1 MPNWELSFYQW
12 CIDNNKQHLLEE
24 FDSSKNKVKPHE
36 ISYGSN
42 KKMWWIDSYGMS
54 WQTSVNRRTVFNGR
68 SPYEDGKLPVP
79 GLNDLTTTHPD
90 VSKQFDKVK
99 NHPLTVDQL
108 KAGSNK
114 YIWWVCELNHSYKA
128 PVYSRTAA
136 KPTGCPYCTSKKL
149 LSGFNDLVTT
159 NPELSSE
166 WHPTKNDSLKPNQVF
181 PFSNQVVWWKC
192 KQNHE
197 WQATINSRKT
207 NRCPHCYQD
216 HRVSV
221 REKFVFFN
229 LKKHFKD
236 AIENHVINDNYRIN
250 VDIYIPSIKL
260 AVEYDG
266 VQYHK
271 EVEKDN
277 RRSKII
283 NESGNDVIRIREPGL
298 PDLAESETI
307 ILESV
312 KFEDVAKATEMLLER
327 ISNKYGITLIFTPID
342 ADIDL
347 PEVYKLIEFSLADN
361 SLQSVYPEIAVEW
374 NHSLNGNLS
383 PDRITAHS
391 GLKVSWT
398 CPLGHSYQATVNNR
412 SNGKACPYCSGK
424 KVLAGF
430 NDLLSQRPEIAR
442 QWNYDKNDLRP
453 EEVAAYSHKKVWWI
467 CRHGKT
473 WESAINA
480 RKTDG
485 CKCK

>member
-1 MPNWELSFYQW
+1 M
-12 CIDNNKQHLLEE
+12 
-24 FDSSKNKVKPHE
+24 
-36 ISYGSN
+36 
-42 KKMWWIDSYGMS
+42 
-54 WQTSVNRRTVFNGR
+54 
-68 SPYEDGKLPVP
+68 
-79 GLNDLTTTHPD
+79 
-90 VSKQFDKVK
+90 
-99 NHPLTVDQL
+99 
-108 KAGSNK
+108 
-114 YIWWVCELNHSYKA
+114 
-128 PVYSRTAA
+128 
-136 KPTGCPYCTSKKL
+136 
-149 LSGFNDLVTT
+149 
-159 NPELSSE
+159 
-166 WHPTKNDSLKPNQVF
+166 
-181 PFSNQVVWWKC
+181 
-192 KQNHE
+192 
-197 WQATINSRKT
+197 
-207 NRCPHCYQD
+207 
-216 HRVSV
+216 
-221 REKFVFFN
+221 
-229 LKKHFKD
+229 
-236 AIENHVINDNYRIN
+236 
-250 VDIYIPSIKL
+250 
-260 AVEYDG
+260 
-266 VQYHK
+266 
-271 EVEKDN
+271 
-277 RRSKII
+277 
-283 NESGNDVIRIREPGL
+283 IRIREPGL

-361 SLQSVYPEIAVEW
+361 SLQSVYPEIAAEW

-391 GLKVSWT
+391 GLKVSWK
-398 CPLGHSYQATVNNR
+398 CHLGHSYQATVNNR

-473 WESAINA
+473 WEAAINA